1 MVHVVLWYRCGIFA
15 LSALRYFTVLPL
27 FMRLSGH
34 LLFPAMAC
42 VNSFFVPL
50 RPVKRGTK
58 QVKMVQL
65 LKRPTSRAMTIKAVK
80 LSLTLLFSVCCYGQ
94 ERLPAPGT
102 FLNTGKRSDV

>member
-1 MVHVVLWYRCGIFA
+1 MWKKRFYVVVIYNKHKVLKNVVHVVLWYRCGIFA

-58 QVKMVQL
+58 QVKNGTA
-65 LKRPTSRAMTIKAVK
+65 P
-80 LSLTLLFSVCCYGQ
+80 LFRREIYRCTVTT
-94 ERLPAPGT
+94 ENAL
-102 FLNTGKRSDV
+102 

>member
-1 MVHVVLWYRCGIFA
+1 MYVCGKKVLCSSYIYNKYKVLKNVVHVVLWYRCGIFA

-50 RPVKRGTK
+50 RSVKRGTK

-65 LKRPTSRAMTIKAVK
+65 HYSGVK
-80 LSLTLLFSVCCYGQ
+80 YTVVLSQQKML
-94 ERLPAPGT
+94 
-102 FLNTGKRSDV
+102 SDCL